1 MIRDCW
7 SIVIMNHGVK
17 LGIANIDANGHVD
30 FTQIL
35 DKEDE
40 LMDSGEV
47 NADVA

>member
-1 MIRDCW
+1 
-7 SIVIMNHGVK
+7 MNHGVK

-35 DKEDE
+35 NKEDE

-47 NADVA
+47 NTDVA